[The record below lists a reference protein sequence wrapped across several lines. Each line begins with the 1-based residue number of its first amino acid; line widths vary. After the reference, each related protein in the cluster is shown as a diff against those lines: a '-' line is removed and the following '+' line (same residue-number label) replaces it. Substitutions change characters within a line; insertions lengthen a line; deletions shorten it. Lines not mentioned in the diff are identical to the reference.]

1 MLIELGL
8 DEASKMRAKDASL
21 VASFLRI
28 VVANGRILAQR
39 HT

>member
-8 DEASKMRAKDASL
+8 DEASKMRTKDASL
-21 VASFLRI
+21 MAWFLGV